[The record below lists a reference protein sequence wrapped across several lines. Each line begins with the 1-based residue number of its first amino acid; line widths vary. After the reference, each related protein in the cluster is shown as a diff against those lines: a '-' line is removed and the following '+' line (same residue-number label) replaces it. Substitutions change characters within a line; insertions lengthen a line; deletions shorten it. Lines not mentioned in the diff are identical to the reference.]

1 MHYATNVEVVGSNPT
16 GGTIRK
22 LMLRMT
28 GKQLRQLIEAEVDR
42 MRLPKGPNS
51 RDDAEFIIDEEDM
64 NEDYDRFVRSIVI
77 PPPMLRNAKG

>member
-1 MHYATNVEVVGSNPT
+1 
-16 GGTIRK
+16 
-22 LMLRMT
+22 MLRMT

-51 RDDAEFIIDEEDM
+51 RDDEELVLDEEDM

-77 PPPMLRNAKG
+77 PPPMFGNAKG